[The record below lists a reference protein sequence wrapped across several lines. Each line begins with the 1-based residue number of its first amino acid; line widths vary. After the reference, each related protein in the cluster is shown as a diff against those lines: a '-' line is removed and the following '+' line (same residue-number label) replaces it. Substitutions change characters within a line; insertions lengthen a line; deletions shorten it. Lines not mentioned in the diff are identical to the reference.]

1 LIKYINKKESD
12 KMPTPA
18 KSVDVLIAE
27 NKTNKKT
34 KTELERRKKAEEAL
48 RTTPL
53 KERPEV
59 KENPIAHKEFMRL
72 NKLLKDL
79 KKNDALYEP
88 VINRY
93 CELQAECLDLKQ
105 QRINLQELIDEIKET
120 FRELTA
126 EMNVEERA
134 SLAIELTRSLI
145 KLTDG
150 IDKIDKNIQSKRKM
164 MFDIEKENIFTISAA
179 LRSIPKKEEKT
190 ANPLLE
196 ALKGGNVDES

>member
-1 LIKYINKKESD
+1 
-12 KMPTPA
+12 
-18 KSVDVLIAE
+18 
-27 NKTNKKT
+27 
-34 KTELERRKKAEEAL
+34 
-48 RTTPL
+48 
-53 KERPEV
+53 
-59 KENPIAHKEFMRL
+59 MRL